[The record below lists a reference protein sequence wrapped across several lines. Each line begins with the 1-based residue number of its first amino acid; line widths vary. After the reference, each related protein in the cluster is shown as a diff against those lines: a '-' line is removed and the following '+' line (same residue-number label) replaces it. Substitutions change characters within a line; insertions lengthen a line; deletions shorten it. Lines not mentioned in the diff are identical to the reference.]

1 MTPDDLTLDDLIAD
15 AQLAMLARPYLVA
28 VLEDPDAIE
37 AGRRASEAH
46 QQRRDQHQLGAHSP
60 AHALHMSLVLCAG
73 WMNPTTADDLAEATI
88 TRDADTCPLPPGASR
103 DDAIKALSG
112 AVLNMVLRL
121 PAELAPKGERPDD
134 ADLDEWAAR
143 SAADDGGTDAGIL
156 WLSERLAAKIEAIGT
171 NREAARGVADLWRDA
186 ERKRRGKVINGLA
199 PRGYLF
205 TGWGITGAP
214 VEDTTNA
221 ERAEVWPPRAWRML
235 ARALWR
241 AEVRPPLV
249 ARARIP
255 SAILLFD
262 AIPVMSG
269 VLSKRGRVEVIEG
282 RLAVSVGRTVVA
294 GTGGAAVAHEALDR
308 LRDYGLASSSAVAA
322 SVVRA
327 FPRFAHEA
335 RLADE
340 QGAAWVIETGAG
352 RITARHGPNGI
363 TSLDIEGGLPA
374 LRDAIGSRSNADLA
388 TLRALLDGLSTLHIE
403 ASSIDTFHRSAL
415 IPLYE
420 TTRPARG
427 RPARVVLQLGPAW
440 GGASPHDVEA
450 PRGHRRIVPVLK
462 STRVP
467 EAFARQRAALE
478 WIDLRAVAE
487 LVDQPGSMV
496 RHGGAAIPWE
506 TLAKEQGATPDALAA
521 FLAHVQRDGDDGPAR
536 WRKVSPKLWTLADND
551 ETRAALAVV
560 MEGANRV
567 EGGRAQGRAGNAKRT
582 AKITKPR
589 TNGH

>member
-1 MTPDDLTLDDLIAD
+1 
-15 AQLAMLARPYLVA
+15 
-28 VLEDPDAIE
+28 
-37 AGRRASEAH
+37 
-46 QQRRDQHQLGAHSP
+46 
-60 AHALHMSLVLCAG
+60 MSLVLCAG
-73 WMNPTTADDLAEATI
+73 WMHPTTADDLAEATI
-88 TRDADTCPLPPGASR
+88 DGDAGAFPLPQGASR
-103 DDAIKALSG
+103 DEAIKGLSR
-112 AVLNMVLRL
+112 AINDTVQRL
-121 PAELAPKGERPDD
+121 PGELAPKGERPDG

-143 SAADDGGTDAGIL
+143 SAAEDGGTDAGIL
-156 WLSERLAAKIEAIGT
+156 WLSERLAAKIATIGT
-171 NREAARGVADLWRDA
+171 DGEAARGVADLWRDA
-186 ERKRRGKVINGLA
+186 ERTRRGKVLNGLA

-205 TGWGITGAP
+205 TGWGVPGALATDTGKA
-214 VEDTTNA
+214 DLA
-221 ERAEVWPPRAWRML
+221 DVWPPRAWRML

-249 ARARIP
+249 ARAQKP
-255 SAILLFD
+255 AAILLFD
-262 AIPVMSG
+262 ALPAMSG

-294 GTGGAAVAHEALDR
+294 GNGGAAVAHETLDR
-308 LRDYGLASSSAVAA
+308 LRDYGLAAGSAVAA

-335 RLADE
+335 RLAAE
-340 QGAAWVIETGAG
+340 HGAAWVIETGPDQ

-374 LRDAIGSRSNADLA
+374 LRNAIGSRSNADLA
-388 TLRALLDGLSTLHIE
+388 TLRTLLDGLSTLHIE

-415 IPLYE
+415 IPVYE
-420 TTRPARG
+420 HTRPARG

-440 GGASPHDVEA
+440 GGATSHDVEA

-506 TLAKEQGATPDALAA
+506 TLAREQGATPEALAA

-536 WRKVSPKLWTLADND
+536 WRKIGPKLWTLADND

-560 MEGANRV
+560 MEGAHRV
-567 EGGRAQGRAGNAKRT
+567 ESGRAQGRASNAKRL
-582 AKITKPR
+582 AKITKPSPKR
-589 TNGH
+589 Q